1 MTTYDGPPGARGA
14 CPRTFWN
21 RDFLLGITGFFCLY
35 MAVSLFFL
43 LPVYLERFGP
53 RQSQVGL
60 IMGIFSIVAIAVR
73 PLFGRMIDA
82 RGGKPLALAGLVLLI
97 LGVPLFHFV
106 RDAGWLPLA
115 LRALTGVGW
124 GVSMSA
130 SIALCSDLA
139 PEDRLARSMGIIG
152 VAGLVANA
160 LGPLLAEEIGARYGF
175 PRVFD
180 ASLLFLVA
188 AFLCIAGARG
198 AFVRT
203 PGGAPPP
210 GFKAL
215 RRVPVAVILIV
226 AAMPVF
232 HGSIR
237 GAIIYFIALF
247 GRSIGIAKVGSFF
260 LVFSLAA
267 ILTRLGTGDLSD
279 RFGRKR
285 IILPSALVIS
295 LNLFV
300 IATVRTTPLLLLTG
314 FVGGIGQGLIYPA
327 LSTYI
332 IDFMGREN
340 KGLAISMYNS
350 LFDVGMGAGSPFFG
364 WISDVLGFRR
374 MYAFAGIFLL
384 AATAVFMGRA
394 PVTEKRTM
402 GEEVPHASG

>member
-1 MTTYDGPPGARGA
+1 MTISGSSTDAVPGV
-14 CPRTFWN
+14 CPRSFWN

-43 LPVYLERFGP
+43 LPVYLEKFGP
-53 RQSQVGL
+53 RQSRVGL

-82 RGGKPLALAGLVLLI
+82 RGGRPLALAGLALLI
-97 LGVPLFHFV
+97 AGVPLFHFV

-130 SIALCSDLA
+130 SIALCSDMA

-152 VAGLVANA
+152 VAGLAGNA
-160 LGPLLAEEIGARYGF
+160 LGPLLAEEIAARYGF

-180 ASLLFLVA
+180 ASLIFLAA
-188 AFLCIAGARG
+188 AFLCILGARG
-198 AFVRT
+198 AVVRT
-203 PGGAPPP
+203 AGGAPPP
-210 GFKAL
+210 GYRAL
-215 RRVPVAVILIV
+215 RGVPAVVILIV

-232 HGSIR
+232 HGAIR

-267 ILTRLGTGDLSD
+267 ILTRFGTGDLSD

-285 IILPSALVIS
+285 IILPSALIIG

-314 FVGGIGQGLIYPA
+314 FIGGIGQGLIFPA
-327 LSTYI
+327 LSTYL

-350 LFDVGMGAGSPFFG
+350 LFDVGMGIGSPFFG
-364 WISDVLGFRR
+364 WVSDVLGFRR
-374 MYAFAGIFLL
+374 MYAFAGILLL
-384 AATAVFMGRA
+384 AATAVFVGRA
-394 PVTEKRTM
+394 PVTEKRSK
-402 GEEVPHASG
+402 GEVPYVSG